1 MSNCNVLELFNNVTS
16 NCDNAI
22 EVVKD
27 ECKMLCL
34 MNIAKA
40 LDMRYFE
47 LFNTALLH
55 NKVLWLAGVRVYIP
69 LNFGVKIFTNVIPS

>member
-1 MSNCNVLELFNNVTS
+1 
-16 NCDNAI
+16 
-22 EVVKD
+22 
-27 ECKMLCL
+27 MLYL

-55 NKVLWLAGVRVYIP
+55 NKVLWLAGVRVYIS
-69 LNFGVKIFTNVIPS
+69 LNFGIKTFTTVIPSS